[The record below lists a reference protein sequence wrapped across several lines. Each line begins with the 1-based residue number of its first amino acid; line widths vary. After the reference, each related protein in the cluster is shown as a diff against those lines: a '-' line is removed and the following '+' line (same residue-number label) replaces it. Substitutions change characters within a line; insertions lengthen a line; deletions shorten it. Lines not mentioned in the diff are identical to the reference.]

1 MQGDETMTKDKFFSV
16 ESVRCVGA
24 CSLAPVADFD
34 GTIEGLLTPDEIT
47 KKIDQTKEGCIN
59 ADTERIGPGEGQEGF

>member
-1 MQGDETMTKDKFFSV
+1 VKGAEQNYRRVKGYLGMQGDETMTKDKFFSV
-16 ESVRCVGA
+16 ESVRYVGA

-47 KKIDQTKEGCIN
+47 KKIDQTRRG
-59 ADTERIGPGEGQEGF
+59 A